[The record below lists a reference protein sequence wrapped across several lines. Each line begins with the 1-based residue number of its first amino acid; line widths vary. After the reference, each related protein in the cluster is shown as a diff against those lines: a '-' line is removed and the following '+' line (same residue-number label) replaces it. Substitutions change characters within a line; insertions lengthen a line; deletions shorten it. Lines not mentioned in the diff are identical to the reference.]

1 MAKSASG
8 GTMIPRLSSLLI
20 LSALLCPVAQAKDK
34 KPAFTEDVLR
44 AQTVRVMV
52 DPDAGEPL
60 DQPSSNAMA
69 RENVER
75 AMMEWGRFR
84 LVMDGEPSDL
94 IIAIRTG
101 SGRMVRPTIKGGPI
115 DRRPGVGQSTDSSI
129 RIGGQHGQPP
139 MTDPTMDP
147 QNQRPRMGNEIGPSQ
162 DMFTVYRGDTSS
174 PLDSPP
180 VWRYMRQDCLRPT
193 PEVPA
198 VEEFRKA
205 LAAAEKAKAAN
216 KP

>member
-1 MAKSASG
+1 
-8 GTMIPRLSSLLI
+8 MIPRLSSLLI
-20 LSALLCPVAQAKDK
+20 LSALLVPAAHGKDK
-34 KPAFTEDVLR
+34 KPAFTEDILR
-44 AQTVRVMV
+44 AQTVLVMV

-60 DQPSSNAMA
+60 DQPSANAMA
-69 RENVER
+69 RESVEK
-75 AMMEWGRFR
+75 ALMEWGRFR
-84 LVMDGEPSDL
+84 LVLDGEQSDL

-101 SGRMVRPTIKGGPI
+101 SGRMVRPTIKGGAV

-139 MTDPTMDP
+139 MRDPTMDP
-147 QNQRPRMGNEIGPSQ
+147 QSQGTRIGNEIGASQ
-162 DMFTVYRGDTSS
+162 DMFTVYRGGTSS
-174 PLDSPP
+174 SLDSPP
-180 VWRYMRQDCLRPT
+180 VWRYIRQDCLRPT

-205 LAAAEKAKAAN
+205 LAAAEKAKVAK